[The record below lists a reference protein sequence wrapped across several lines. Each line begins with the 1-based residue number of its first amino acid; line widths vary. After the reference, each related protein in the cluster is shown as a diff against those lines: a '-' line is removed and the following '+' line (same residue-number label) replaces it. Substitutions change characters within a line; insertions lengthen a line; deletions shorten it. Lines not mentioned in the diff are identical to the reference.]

1 LLIQNYTLNVT
12 RYSLYYLLTTNYKG
26 VLLLQALPWYTNCFV
41 CGKDNPIGLN
51 IAFFRDQ
58 DKIKAEFLPE
68 SKHQGFKGIVHGG
81 ILFSILDE
89 IMGRTALITRDV
101 MTMTVEINIKYRKK
115 ALVGEKIIFA
125 AQMTKDLGR
134 MIEAQ
139 AEARSEDGTLLTE
152 AKGKFIVLSKEMQK
166 EVEEYMR
173 P

>member
-1 LLIQNYTLNVT
+1 M
-12 RYSLYYLLTTNYKG
+12 
-26 VLLLQALPWYTNCFV
+26 QALPGYTKCFV

-51 IAFFRDQ
+51 IVFFMDQ
-58 DKIKAEFLPE
+58 DKIKADFIPE

-89 IMGRTALITRDV
+89 IMGRTAIITRDV
-101 MTMTVEINIKYRKK
+101 MTMTVEINITYRKK
-115 ALVGEKIIFA
+115 ALIGEKIIFA

-152 AKGKFIVLSKEMQK
+152 AKGKFIVLSEEMQK
-166 EVEEYMR
+166 EVEEYMCL
-173 P
+173 

>member
-1 LLIQNYTLNVT
+1 MYFKLRTIH
-12 RYSLYYLLTTNYKG
+12 YSIATSQSKE
-26 VLLLQALPWYTNCFV
+26 VLLLQALPGYKKCFV

-51 IAFFRDQ
+51 ITFFKDQ
-58 DKIKAEFLPE
+58 DKIRAEFMPE

-89 IMGRTALITRDV
+89 IMGRTAIITKDI

-115 ALVGEKIIFA
+115 ALIGEKIIFT

-139 AEARSEDGTLLTE
+139 AEARSEDGALLTE
-152 AKGKFIVLSKEMQK
+152 AKGKFIVISKEMQK
-166 EVEEYMR
+166 EVEEYM
-173 P
+173 

>member
-1 LLIQNYTLNVT
+1 
-12 RYSLYYLLTTNYKG
+12 
-26 VLLLQALPWYTNCFV
+26 LQALPGFKNCFV

-51 IAFFRDQ
+51 ITFFRDQ
-58 DKIKAEFLPE
+58 DKIRAEFIPE
-68 SKHQGFKGIVHGG
+68 SKHQGFEGIVHGG

-89 IMGRTALITRDV
+89 IMGRTAIITKDV

-115 ALVGEKIIFA
+115 ALVDEKIIFT

-134 MIEAQ
+134 MTEAQ

-152 AKGKFIVLSKEMQK
+152 AKGKFIVVSKEMQK

>member
-1 LLIQNYTLNVT
+1 MLIQNYTLKTT
-12 RYSLYYLLTTNYKG
+12 RHSLYYSLMTNYRE
-26 VLLLQALPWYTNCFV
+26 VLLLQALPGYTNCFV

-51 IAFFRDQ
+51 IVFFRDQ
-58 DKIKAEFLPE
+58 NKIKAEFIPE

-81 ILFSILDE
+81 ILSSILDE
-89 IMGRTALITRDV
+89 IMGRTAIITRDV

>member
-1 LLIQNYTLNVT
+1 LLIQNYTLNAT
-12 RYSLYYLLTTNYKG
+12 RYSLNYSLTTNYG
-26 VLLLQALPWYTNCFV
+26 EVLLLQALPGYTNCFV
-41 CGKDNPIGLN
+41 CGKNNPIGLN
-51 IAFFRDQ
+51 IAFFKDQ
-58 DKIKAEFLPE
+58 DKIKAEFIPQ

-89 IMGRTALITRDV
+89 IMGRTAIITRDV